1 MARQRKETTEVN
13 NQTEN
18 IEVNNT
24 KHVKEKT
31 FLCKW
36 CKKTFLSAE
45 ALLKHSIICEQNND

>member
-24 KHVKEKT
+24 KDVKGKT

-36 CKKTFLSAE
+36 CKKTFHSAE
-45 ALLKHSIICEQNND
+45 ALLKHSIVCEQNQD

>member
-1 MARQRKETTEVN
+1 MARPRKETTEVN

-24 KHVKEKT
+24 KDVKGKT

-45 ALLKHSIICEQNND
+45 TLLEHSIVCEQNQD